1 MRRRQQALE
10 NLDEETRKELVT
22 LVQSFDLEISEAV
35 ATREVQWRKSW
46 QRERAL
52 ARQESEARI
61 QADVAKQR
69 DNLPRARILNQMSG
83 DLPVIEEVPEDS
95 NEPEEQRLAREAA
108 ELDKEL
114 FFQEEF
120 LKEVCLTVPVADLHP
135 PEQEYPSALL
145 PVPVESEEHPVREL
159 RTIPLTAE

>member
-46 QRERAL
+46 ERERTL

-61 QADVAKQR
+61 QADLAEQR
-69 DNLPRARILNQMSG
+69 GNLPRARILSQMSG
-83 DLPVIEEVPEDS
+83 DLPVIEEVRED
-95 NEPEEQRLAREAA
+95 NDEP
-108 ELDKEL
+108 
-114 FFQEEF
+114 QE
-120 LKEVCLTVPVADLHP
+120 
-135 PEQEYPSALL
+135 
-145 PVPVESEEHPVREL
+145 
-159 RTIPLTAE
+159 